1 MCPRATDDIDMIL
14 VIEKMTPEF
23 GQRFWEFI
31 DEGKYENL
39 QRKREDK
46 EPVTELFRFLE
57 PKNGF
62 PVQIELLS
70 KYPDVL
76 GVPTGFHLTPIPVG
90 EEIPSLS
97 AILLDEEYYRHT
109 IDSSIIE
116 EGICIAN
123 PLSLLYLK
131 VKAFL
136 NLTEE
141 KKINPNVRSAD
152 IKKHRDD
159 VFKLLAMRID
169 PFTPVELS
177 ATMKDEVSVFINTM
191 EESLP
196 NQSLRDSLQRTDD
209 DIRGFLGIMKE
220 IFGIE

>member
-1 MCPRATDDIDMIL
+1 M
-14 VIEKMTPEF
+14 
-23 GQRFWEFI
+23 
-31 DEGKYENL
+31 
-39 QRKREDK
+39 
-46 EPVTELFRFLE
+46 
-57 PKNGF
+57 
-62 PVQIELLS
+62 
-70 KYPDVL
+70 
-76 GVPTGFHLTPIPVG
+76 
-90 EEIPSLS
+90 
-97 AILLDEEYYRHT
+97 
-109 IDSSIIE
+109 
-116 EGICIAN
+116 
-123 PLSLLYLK
+123 K

-177 ATMKDEVSVFINTM
+177 ATMKDEMSVFINTM